1 MSEFDDKNK
10 DNDKDKK
17 DNIDST
23 DEFSMSNYTG
33 YDASH
38 TKNYDSDNNN
48 DNDYD
53 YEVKTLDSNEKK
65 HKKGMG
71 KRIASYIAVGL
82 ICSVLGGTA
91 SGIAAMYIIPNTSFF
106 KNTPLYK
113 SLNSINASSMYTD
126 ASSSNTVNASP
137 TATNV
142 SGLTVA
148 QIAKKVGP
156 AVVGVSTKLIS
167 SSSNYD
173 IGSDSGTETDG
184 VGSGIIINKD
194 GYILTNYHVVQGAE
208 KITIT
213 LNNKKAV
220 SAKVVNYDATLDLA
234 VIKVTDNNV
243 TMPGVAELGSSS
255 ELQVGDSVVAIGNPL
270 GLEFFGTVTTGVISA
285 LNRQV
290 AVENSK
296 AQTLI
301 QTDAA
306 INPGNSGGPLVNSQG
321 QVIGITSSKLTN
333 TGEGVSAEGMGFA
346 IPIDVVKPKISSL
359 TKPMLILG
367 VTVEDVSQDDSTTN
381 NAPQGV
387 RVVTVNPGS
396 SAAKAGMQSADIITK
411 FDGKSIK
418 TTDDLNTAKADHNA
432 GDQVSVEITRNGTLK
447 KLTVTLATAN

>member
-1 MSEFDDKNK
+1 MSEF
-10 DNDKDKK
+10 NDKDNEK
-17 DNIDST
+17 DRKDKIDST

-38 TKNYDSDNNN
+38 TKNYDSSANKDN
-48 DNDYD
+48 YD
-53 YEVKTLDSNEKK
+53 YEVKTLESSEKK
-65 HKKGMG
+65 HKNGMG
-71 KRIASYIAVGL
+71 KRIASYVAVGL
-82 ICSVLGGTA
+82 ICSILAGTA
-91 SGIAAMYIIPNTSFF
+91 SGVAAIYIIPNTSFF
-106 KNTPLYK
+106 KSTPLYK
-113 SLNSINASSMYTD
+113 NIASVNTNSNMYTD
-126 ASSSNTVNASP
+126 TSSSNTVKASP
-137 TATNV
+137 TATN
-142 SGLTVA
+142 GALTVA

-167 SSSNYD
+167 SSSNYA

-220 SAKVVNYDATLDLA
+220 SAKVINYDSTLDLA
-234 VIKVTDNNV
+234 VIKVTDSNV

-255 ELQVGDSVVAIGNPL
+255 DLQVGDSVVAIGNPL
-270 GLEFFGTVTTGVISA
+270 GLEFFGTVTTGVVSA

-306 INPGNSGGPLVNSQG
+306 INPGNSGGPLVNSAG
-321 QVIGITSSKLTN
+321 QVVGITSSKLTN

-346 IPIDVVKPKISSL
+346 IPINVVKPKISSL

-367 VTVEDVSQDDSTTN
+367 VTVSDAT
-381 NAPQGV
+381 QGV
-387 RVVTVNPGS
+387 SVVTVNPGS
-396 SAAKAGMQSADIITK
+396 SASKAGIQAQDIITK
-411 FDGKSIK
+411 FDGTSIK
-418 TTDDLNTAKADHNA
+418 TTDDLNVAKAKHNA
-432 GDQVSVEITRNGTLK
+432 GDKVSVEISRNGTDK
-447 KLTVTLATAN
+447 KLTVTLAASN